1 MLHSTSEHGLYYCTC
16 LYCRILDWGE
26 PERPPHWLAQWPMPR
41 GNLSMWH
48 AGCDCPPNVPE
59 NTPIQSITHGQPGQR
74 SHDNSGRQSIERPD
88 LISCNNSS
96 TVYVAYSG
104 VHYLELPE
112 VHFRYSR
119 TEWTLISNA
128 PYICG
133 WASGQYLWHIACR
146 ELTRQSMVTAQ
157 QPYLPF
163 LWVRTTIAADFCS
176 HTIRQKS
183 SAMSGSG
190 SCVALPLW

>member
-1 MLHSTSEHGLYYCTC
+1 MDYIIVLACIVEYWIGVSLSEPHIDWHNGPRHGEIYLC
-16 LYCRILDWGE
+16 
-26 PERPPHWLAQWPMPR
+26 
-41 GNLSMWH
+41 MWH

-119 TEWTLISNA
+119 TQMLHTSVAEHPASICDTLPAES
-128 PYICG
+128 
-133 WASGQYLWHIACR
+133 
-146 ELTRQSMVTAQ
+146 
-157 QPYLPF
+157 
-163 LWVRTTIAADFCS
+163 
-176 HTIRQKS
+176 
-183 SAMSGSG
+183 
-190 SCVALPLW
+190 